1 MNSNW
6 QSRPQGGM
14 RRARQAALLRR
25 WTRRVSQV
33 LLPIGVTIVTVTA
46 AGCTGVPIML
56 RPASVSAGR
65 ISDLTQAILVIAA
78 IVFVI
83 VEGLL
88 LYTAFRYRGRAGTG
102 MPKQIAGNVPLE
114 IGWTS
119 FPAIVLAVVFALT
132 LGTLLS
138 ISNSPAQSSPSSQ
151 PTQVL
156 NVRVIGHQWFW
167 EFQYPDL
174 KITTANEMHIPVGA
188 VVNMQVESIDVIH
201 SFWVPE
207 LGAKIDAI
215 PGVVNHTW
223 YKATKV
229 GRYNGQCSE
238 FCGIEHAL
246 MRMQVV
252 VDTPDQFQAW
262 VKDQQAPIPAMTGDA
277 AAGEKAFMTMPC
289 GACHTIQGT
298 QAKGKVGPD
307 LTHFASRTT
316 FAGASQVTNPDNL
329 RAWLQDPQA
338 VKPGN
343 LMPNLHIPT
352 DVINTLIPFLESLK

>member
-1 MNSNW
+1 
-6 QSRPQGGM
+6 
-14 RRARQAALLRR
+14 
-25 WTRRVSQV
+25 
-33 LLPIGVTIVTVTA
+33 
-46 AGCTGVPIML
+46 ML
-56 RPASVSAGR
+56 KPASVSAGR
-65 ISDLTQAILVIAA
+65 IADLTNAILVIAA

-83 VEGLL
+83 VEALL
-88 LYTAFRYRGRAGTG
+88 LYTAFRYRGRAGMG
-102 MPKQIAGNVPLE
+102 IPKQIAGNVPLE

-138 ISNSPAQSSPSSQ
+138 VANSPAQSSPSSQ

-156 NVRVIGHQWFW
+156 NIRVIGHQWFW

-174 KITTANEMHIPVGA
+174 KITTDTEMHIPVGA

-223 YKATKV
+223 YKATRT
-229 GRYNGQCSE
+229 GRFNGQCSE

-252 VDTPDQFQAW
+252 VDSPDQFTAW
-262 VKDQQAPIPAMTGDA
+262 VKDQQTPVSANSQDPVIQKGLDA
-277 AAGEKAFMTMPC
+277 FTTMPC

-298 QAKGKVGPD
+298 KAQGKVGPD
-307 LTHFASRTT
+307 LTHFGSRAT
-316 FAGASQVTNPDNL
+316 FAGGVLENNPENL
-329 RAWLQDPQA
+329 RKWLENPQA

-343 LMPNLHIPT
+343 LMPDLHIPSG
-352 DVINTLIPFLESLK
+352 VIDTFIPFLESLK